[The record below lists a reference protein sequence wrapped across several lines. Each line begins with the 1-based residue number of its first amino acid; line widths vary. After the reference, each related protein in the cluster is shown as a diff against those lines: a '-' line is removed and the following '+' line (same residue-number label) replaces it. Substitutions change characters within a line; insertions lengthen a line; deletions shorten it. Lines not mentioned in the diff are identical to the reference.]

1 MEEQFWKERWENRE
15 LRFHLPFVHPILK
28 RSLPL
33 FNLSKGSRVFLPLC
47 GKTLDIGYLLSEG
60 YSVVGVE
67 LSEIAVS
74 ELFDELGVKPEVS
87 GWAGGQCWRHGELT
101 VFQGDFFAL
110 TAEQLGVVDL
120 VYDRAAMVA
129 LPAEMCE
136 RYAVHLPEI
145 TAGAPILLICFEY
158 DQSRMAGPP
167 FAVPDSKLERLYAGR
182 YKLAELSRKDV
193 IAHQPAFLEAG
204 LEHFEEISW
213 LLAPR

>member
-33 FNLSKGSRVFLPLC
+33 FNLAEGSRVFLPLC

-60 YSVVGVE
+60 YTVVGVE

-74 ELFDELGVKPEVS
+74 ELFDELGLKPEVS
-87 GWAGGQCWRHGELT
+87 DWAGGQCWRHGDLT

-110 TAEQLGVVDL
+110 TAQQLGAVDL

-129 LPAEMCE
+129 LPEAMRE
-136 RYAVHLPEI
+136 RYAAHLPEI
-145 TAGAPILLICFEY
+145 TGSAPILLICFEY

-167 FAVPDSKLERLYAGR
+167 FAIPATKLQQLYGR
-182 YKLAELSRKDV
+182 RYHLTELSRKDV
-193 IAHQPAFLEAG
+193 IAHQPAFQEAG

-213 LLAPR
+213 QLVRT